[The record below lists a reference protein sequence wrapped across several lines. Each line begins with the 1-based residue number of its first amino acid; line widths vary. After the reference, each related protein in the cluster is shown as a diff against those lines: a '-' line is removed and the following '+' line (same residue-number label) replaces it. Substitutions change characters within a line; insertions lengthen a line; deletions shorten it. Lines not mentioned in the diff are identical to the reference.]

1 MEDRWNGLESEGQTW
16 QSLKGKTVRAGTCV
30 KDQSKDLFI
39 SWRELGG
46 DGKGQNVFLGWGHRS
61 SFGGSNIG
69 EEGRWRG
76 SIDGWEAQVQEP
88 AEGPAWIGCLSPPL
102 RREKS
107 RWLAYMGWRTG
118 RAQRREKK
126 VPRWGSC
133 PGLVSSVEE
142 GRKAIG
148 REQRGRVWTG
158 GWGRDKICLILR
170 SGRGSQPKSRMKM
183 NEQGRVPQCAGK
195 VDSRQGNLYH
205 VIFKSE
211 EWRGGL

>member
-1 MEDRWNGLESEGQTW
+1 M
-16 QSLKGKTVRAGTCV
+16 GKARMC
-30 KDQSKDLFI
+30 
-39 SWRELGG
+39 
-46 DGKGQNVFLGWGHRS
+46 FLGEAHRS

-69 EEGRWRG
+69 ERKPGEEGAQT
-76 SIDGWEAQVQEP
+76 DGRLKSKNQRRDQPWT
-88 AEGPAWIGCLSPPL
+88 GCLSPPL

-133 PGLVSSVEE
+133 PGLVRSVEE

-148 REQRGRVWTG
+148 RERRGRVWTG

-183 NEQGRVPQCAGK
+183 NEQGRVPQRAGK
-195 VDSRQGNLYH
+195 ADSRQGNLYH